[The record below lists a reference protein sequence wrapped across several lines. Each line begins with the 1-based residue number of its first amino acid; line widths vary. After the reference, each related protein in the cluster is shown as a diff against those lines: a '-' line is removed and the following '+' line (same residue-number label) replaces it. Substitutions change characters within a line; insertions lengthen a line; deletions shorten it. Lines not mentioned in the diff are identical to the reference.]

1 MSRAAASLVATHP
14 ALEPHLAPAPGPHD
28 AQRARILDAISRV
41 VAEKGYAAATV
52 ADVVREARV
61 SRGTFYA
68 LFAGKEE
75 CFLDAYAHGTEV
87 LLARVREAARAAR
100 SADWR
105 DALRGGMA
113 AYLATLAAEPR
124 FARTYLFEIHAA
136 GPGAQAARDEVL
148 RRFADEYGR
157 SFRAARRAGAEL
169 RAPTGEELFVLA
181 AGIDQLICARV
192 REHGV
197 ASLPGHTERIVA
209 TAATLLQGAAS
220 TEAPR
225 GAPTTGG

>member
-1 MSRAAASLVATHP
+1 MPRAVTSLLAAHP
-14 ALEPHLAPAPGPHD
+14 DLEQHLAPATGPHE
-28 AQRARILDAISRV
+28 AQRARILDAMGRV

-68 LFAGKEE
+68 LFAGKEQ
-75 CFLDAYAHGTEV
+75 CFLDAYAHGTDV
-87 LLARVREAARAAR
+87 LLARVRDGARAAR

-113 AYLATLAAEPR
+113 AYLAALAADAR

-136 GPGAQAARDEVL
+136 GPAAQAARDAVL

-157 SFRAARRAGAEL
+157 SFRAARRAGADL
-169 RAPTGEELFVLA
+169 RRPTGEELFVLA

-192 REHGV
+192 REHG
-197 ASLPGHTERIVA
+197 AEGLPAHTDRIVA

-220 TEAPR
+220 TDPAP
-225 GAPTTGG
+225 GTPTNGG